1 MREDHKLKKSTK
13 YNITYAFIVYIV
25 SFSSS
30 AQDLWFN
37 PLLLSDDVENVADLS
52 NFEKGQEIPD
62 GFYKV
67 DVYINN
73 NFYQH

>member
-52 NFEKGQEIPD
+52 NFEKG
-62 GFYKV
+62 
-67 DVYINN
+67 
-73 NFYQH
+73 